1 MNSFKIHFQTDY
13 EGASL
18 HGFSYNN
25 EEKKWVL
32 ESNIDS
38 NEILDHWNNIIDQL
52 VPIKDKLTN
61 RSKLN
66 IIIYEK
72 ERIPSII
79 ISPCMS
85 KFCGDIKTNISI
97 IQT

>member
-18 HGFSYNN
+18 YGFNYND
-25 EEKKWVL
+25 EEKQWVL
-32 ESNIDS
+32 ESKTDS
-38 NEILDHWNNIIDQL
+38 NEISDHWNNIIDQL
-52 VPIKDKLTN
+52 IPIKDKLTN
-61 RSKLN
+61 RSRLN
-66 IIIYEK
+66 IIIYEQ

-79 ISPCMS
+79 IPPYMS

-97 IQT
+97 VQT